1 MQILMLL
8 STESILNCVLMWL
21 TKWKRSF
28 RDGSLKNNL
37 LKWNFQNLVGR
48 PPLFDVWVPSVS
60 CGELPTDSNSQR
72 NCTSFVI
79 LTQCFISGSALKN
92 PEEHRCLHLHV
103 LVEIWGRNGKQSNNN
118 NKLLCLF
125 LLPSIPTELGNQT
138 ENSKK
143 LKSTKIYMILD
154 RKSQSAASIWC
165 ANFTT
170 E

>member
-8 STESILNCVLMWL
+8 SIESILNCVLMWL

-79 LTQCFISGSALKN
+79 LTQWFISGSALKN

-103 LVEIWGRNGKQSNNN
+103 LVKIWGRNKT
-118 NKLLCLF
+118 NKAIITTNSCAFFYYPLSQLNEKIKLNIQKSWN
-125 LLPSIPTELGNQT
+125 LP
-138 ENSKK
+138 K
-143 LKSTKIYMILD
+143 Y
-154 RKSQSAASIWC
+154 IW
-165 ANFTT
+165 F
-170 E
+170 